1 MVKETT
7 RKHFP
12 ISKNFFFYLKSI
24 LQNKKKQLTAILSGW
39 ILYHMKGDED
49 LQNKER
55 INIKYIINFNYDT
68 EKQKT
73 NTKLTSGARILQ

>member
-1 MVKETT
+1 
-7 RKHFP
+7 
-12 ISKNFFFYLKSI
+12 
-24 LQNKKKQLTAILSGW
+24 
-39 ILYHMKGDED
+39 MKGDED

-55 INIKYIINFNYDT
+55 INIKYIVNFNYDT